1 MCCDAKI
8 VVSTCRHADKKFL
21 ANATVF
27 EKAAPKQNPFWHCHT
42 VSM

>member
-1 MCCDAKI
+1 MCCDARI
-8 VVSTCRHADKKFL
+8 VVLASRDAGKKIL

-27 EKAAPKQNPFWHCHT
+27 EKAAPKQNPFWHSHT